1 MSVCRSA
8 IARTVR
14 HARRPDRVSHG
25 LTWVS
30 GATLLLV
37 LLFSVYAAER
47 PPVFPD
53 DPRNHAPIS
62 NYAHYSFAD
71 LLSAAGR

>member
-1 MSVCRSA
+1 
-8 IARTVR
+8 
-14 HARRPDRVSHG
+14 